1 MKKIGMDL
9 GMKQSEIFEMDDDG
23 KVIGRATIPTTRAAI
38 TRWFSRR
45 KKAEIC
51 IEAGGSSP
59 WVDRLLREFGHDVVV
74 VNPRRVKLIAES
86 TLKTD
91 KIDAEILAR
100 LLRGDRTLLRPVQH
114 RGEQTQRMRAQL
126 RAREVLIK
134 SRTACINS
142 VRGILR
148 SFGYKLPKGSS
159 EKFAE
164 RFDVAVLPEEL
175 KRVVAPLAETVQSL
189 SAQIKSFDDWVEEA
203 AGSYPEVEP
212 LKEIDGIGTLTALAY
227 VLCIED
233 PARFTDSARVGAYL
247 GFRPRLRQSCGEA
260 RTGGI
265 NKEGDGGVRRLLV
278 QCAQGVL
285 RSRSPSELRDF
296 GLRLKEKKG
305 RNVAVVAVARKL
317 AVLMHRLWTTGEKYD
332 PLYEQHRRERLAQAE
347 TAYAAS

>member
-1 MKKIGMDL
+1 MQKIGMDL
-9 GMKQSEIFEMDDDG
+9 GMKQSDICELDDAG
-23 KVIGRATIPTTRAAI
+23 KVVTQATIPTTRAAI
-38 TRWFSRR
+38 KRWFGRR
-45 KKAEIC
+45 KSAEVC
-51 IEAGGSSP
+51 LEAGGSSP
-59 WVDRLLREFGHDVVV
+59 WVDRLLRELGHDVIV

-100 LLRGDRTLLRPVQH
+100 VLRGDRTLLRPVQH
-114 RGEQTQRMRAQL
+114 RGEETQRMRAQL
-126 RAREVLIK
+126 RAREVLVK

-148 SFGYKLPKGSS
+148 SFGYKLPTGST

-164 RFDVAVLPEEL
+164 RFDVAALPDEL
-175 KRVVAPLAETVQSL
+175 KMIVAPLAETVRSL
-189 SAQIKSFDDWVEEA
+189 SAQIKSFDEWVEEA
-203 AGSYPEVEP
+203 ASRYPEVAP
-212 LKEIDGIGTLTALAY
+212 FKKIDGVGTLSALAY

-233 PARFTDSARVGAYL
+233 PARFPESRRVGAYIGL
-247 GFRPRLRQSCGEA
+247 RPRLRQSCGDP
-260 RTGGI
+260 RMGRI

-285 RSRSPSELRDF
+285 RSRAPSELREF

-317 AVLMHRLWTTGEKYD
+317 AVLMHRLWTTGEEYD
-332 PLYEQHRRERLAQAE
+332 PHFEQHRRERLAQAN
-347 TAYAAS
+347 TATAAV